1 MFIFIKTFILAS
13 TIILCQDK
21 GQSLYNAEKYEDAKK
36 YYEYVLEHRN
46 QDDAAMFGL
55 GATLYKTD
63 KPEAAETIF
72 NGVLNTNNKNLKSKA
87 LYNLGSL
94 SNERGEL
101 EQSLEFFK
109 KAIEFDPSNHD
120 AKINYEILKRKI
132 TEKQNDQEKDSGKD
146 NQKNE
151 RDKKSEKNN
160 QLNEKEKKDENNEN
174 SDQVSKNKE
183 DSNHGGSDK
192 KEKEEKK
199 GNDDNSKKT
208 QPNDSE
214 IEKNKNPHAE
224 AILNALKDSEQINQK
239 RQIKRSKKIKMENDW

>member
-1 MFIFIKTFILAS
+1 MYILIKTFILAS
-13 TIILCQDK
+13 TIIFCQDK

-72 NGVLNTNNKNLKSKA
+72 NDVLNTNNKNLKSKA

-101 EQSLEFFK
+101 EQSLAFFK

-120 AKINYEILKRKI
+120 AKINYELLKRMI
-132 TEKQNDQEKDSGKD
+132 TEKQNKQQKDSGKD

-151 RDKKSEKNN
+151 RDKKSEENN
-160 QLNEKEKKDENNEN
+160 QLNEKEKKTKTTKI
-174 SDQVSKNKE
+174 VIKLAKIR
-183 DSNHGGSDK
+183 
-192 KEKEEKK
+192 
-199 GNDDNSKKT
+199 KT
-208 QPNDSE
+208 QIMVDL
-214 IEKNKNPHAE
+214 IKK
-224 AILNALKDSEQINQK
+224 KKKKK
-239 RQIKRSKKIKMENDW
+239 RE